1 MEKFSSI
8 FGEVESQVR
17 SYCRKFPVE
26 FSKARNSELFAKDGA
41 RYIDF
46 LDVAGSM
53 NYGHNNPY
61 IKKAIMDYLA
71 EDTIINALDL
81 YTEAKAAFLETMEKQ
96 ILEPRNLNYKV
107 MCCGP
112 TGTNAIEAALKLARK
127 NKKRT
132 NVFAFSGAFHG
143 MSLGSLAMTTDQT
156 SREGAGVPLT
166 NVTFVPYE
174 NKRIDS
180 IEYIRHMLEDDH
192 SGVALPA
199 AIFVETTQAEGGINV
214 SSVEWLKE
222 LRAICDEYDILLVV
236 DDIQVGN
243 GRTGYFFS
251 FERAGIVPD
260 MVVLSKSIS
269 GFGMPM
275 ALLLMKPEL
284 DIFRPAEHNG
294 TFRGNQLSFVGGKA
308 GIEFFNQYHVGEEVQ
323 RKAKIIDEFIKN
335 EILPL
340 DSRLSHRGIGLIWG
354 IDFMKIDAKKAL
366 DCSHACFDKGL
377 VIELAGRHDSVLKLM
392 PALTIEDEV
401 LKEGLEIIKASV
413 ISVLK

>member
-1 MEKFSSI
+1 MEKFSSV
-8 FGEVESQVR
+8 FSEVESQVR

-26 FSKARNSELFAKDGA
+26 FSKARNSELFAKDGT

-61 IKKAIMDYLA
+61 IKKAIMEYLA
-71 EDTIINALDL
+71 DDTIINALDL

-96 ILEPRNLNYKV
+96 IFRPRNLNYKV

-156 SREGAGVPLT
+156 SREGAGVPLN

-174 NKRIDS
+174 NKRVDS
-180 IEYIRHMLEDDH
+180 INYIRHTLEDDH
-192 SGVALPA
+192 SGVAMPA

-214 SSVEWLKE
+214 SSVEFLRE

-251 FERAGIVPD
+251 FERAGIIPD

-308 GIEFFNQYHVGEEVQ
+308 GIEFFNEHHIGEEVQ
-323 RKAKIIDEFIKN
+323 RKAKIIEEFMKK

-340 DSRLSHRGIGLIWG
+340 DSRLSYRGIGLIWG

-366 DCSHACFDKGL
+366 DCSHACFDKGM

-401 LKEGLEIIKASV
+401 LKEGLQIIKESV
-413 ISVLK
+413 ISVL